1 MSVPKKLMY
10 TKEHDWL
17 EDLGDG
23 TYRFGITDY
32 AQDALGDI
40 VYIELPETGEEIA
53 AGDTLSTVESV
64 KAVSEIIMPFSCEVV
79 EVNEE
84 LEDEPEKV
92 NADCYKSWIAILRI
106 DELEEVISAE
116 EYEKLIG

>member
-1 MSVPKKLMY
+1 MGVPSKLLY

-23 TYRFGITDY
+23 TYKFGITEY
-32 AQDALGDI
+32 AQEALGDI
-40 VYIELPETGEEIA
+40 VYIELPEAGDEIT

-64 KAVSEIIMPFSCEVV
+64 KAVSEIVMPFNCEVV

-92 NADCYKSWIAILRI
+92 NASCYESWIAILKI
-106 DELEEVISAE
+106 EELEGLISAE

>member
-1 MSVPKKLMY
+1 MSIPSNLIY

-23 TYRFGITDY
+23 TYKFGITEY

-40 VYIELPETGEEIA
+40 VYVELPEEGDSIT
-53 AGDTLSTVESV
+53 AGDTLTTVESV
-64 KAVSEIIMPFSCEVV
+64 KAVSEIVMPFDCEVV
-79 EVNEE
+79 KVNSE

-92 NADCYKSWIAILRI
+92 NADCYGSWIAVLKI
-106 DELEEVISAE
+106 DELEGVISAE
-116 EYEKLIG
+116 EYEKLV